1 MVTKSKSG
9 KSASKSKS
17 AASPARKKKKTKM
30 AGKTTSTAKQ
40 KPASK
45 AKTAAAP
52 KRKPAAK
59 RPAVKKAAPKK
70 AVTKSAKKTVTKKRT
85 AKTAAPKK
93 AVAKKVSA
101 KKTMQKTV
109 RKASPKKTVAKK
121 TARKTS
127 ARKAVAKKTVSK
139 KVSAKKAAAKK
150 PSTKRTVVK
159 KTAAKKAT
167 GKKAAPKKAVKK
179 TAKKSVTKARVAPKA
194 AAPKRASAPKKAAAP
209 KKAPA
214 KKRTTKTTTAP
225 RKAAKP
231 KTIAK
236 KTEMTDTTMPPAPE
250 AAPEPVQ
257 PQTERDWS
265 ETLFLPKTEFPMKA
279 GLPQREPELLQ
290 RWAEMGLYGRLREKG
305 QTQDKFVLHDGPP
318 YANGHLH
325 IGHAL
330 NKILK
335 DVICR
340 SQSMMGKDANY
351 VPGWDCHGL
360 PIEWKVEEEKYRSKG
375 KAKPDFTDSEAI
387 VAFRRECRAYAEH
400 WLNVQRDEFKR
411 LGIEG
416 DWDDPYTTMNYK
428 AESTIARELMKF
440 AMNGL
445 LYRGS
450 KPVMW
455 SVVERT
461 ALAEAEVEY
470 QEIESPAIYVKF
482 PIMFATD
489 ENPDPG
495 FLQHASVVIWTTTP
509 WTIPGN
515 RAVSYSPSISYGLYE
530 ITQAPEDNWAKVGER
545 LILADALAETV
556 KNAARIEGWNRAGDV
571 TAGMLSQV
579 MCAHPLRDEDAYR
592 FKVPLLAGDHVTE
605 DAGTGF
611 VHTAPGHGADDYN
624 IWVESEGLLRDRG
637 IDKTIPFTVDEAGFF
652 TKDAPRFA
660 GKRVVDDK
668 GKFGDAN
675 ETVIRALMDA
685 KALLARARYRHDYP
699 HSWRSKK
706 PIIFRATPQW
716 FIAMDQ
722 NFEAGESLRTRAMDA
737 IEATRFVPPQGEK
750 RIKGMVETRP
760 DWVVSRQRAWGVPIT
775 VFVHKETGDV
785 IPRGDFNASG
795 ELIDRIAAAFEAE
808 GADAWFVEGAK
819 ERFLDGLVDDPNA
832 WEKVGD
838 ILDVWFDSGSTHAF
852 VLEQRPDLKW
862 PASLYL
868 EGSDQHRGWFQS
880 SLLEGCGTRGRAP
893 FDEVLTHGF
902 VNDEDGRKMSKSLGN
917 VVSPQDVIR
926 QSGAEILRLWAM
938 SSDYAD
944 DLRIGPD
951 IIKAN
956 VDSYRRLRNTLRF
969 LLGNLA
975 HYRDDLTVAYDEMPE
990 LERYML
996 ARVAELD
1003 ALVREGYVVYDFK
1016 RVFHALL
1023 NFCVNDLSAFY
1034 LDIRKDALYCDPHDS
1049 LTRRAALTVM
1059 DRLFAALTAWLA
1071 PMLCFTMEEAWLS
1084 RFPNDKGSIHLR
1096 DFPDVPEEWDD
1107 AGLREK
1113 WRKVRQ
1119 IRRTVTGALEVERR
1133 ERRIGS
1139 SLEAAPVVFVADEGL
1154 RGALDGLDL
1163 AEIAITSGARLV
1175 AGEGPADAFR
1185 LEDAPAVAVVFARA
1199 EGRKCAR
1206 SWKVLPDVGADPEF
1220 PTLSP
1225 RDAEAVRQFDRRTG
1239 QAG

>member
-1 MVTKSKSG
+1 MTK
-9 KSASKSKS
+9 
-17 AASPARKKKKTKM
+17 PE
-30 AGKTTSTAKQ
+30 
-40 KPASK
+40 
-45 AKTAAAP
+45 P
-52 KRKPAAK
+52 K
-59 RPAVKKAAPKK
+59 
-70 AVTKSAKKTVTKKRT
+70 
-85 AKTAAPKK
+85 
-93 AVAKKVSA
+93 
-101 KKTMQKTV
+101 
-109 RKASPKKTVAKK
+109 
-121 TARKTS
+121 
-127 ARKAVAKKTVSK
+127 
-139 KVSAKKAAAKK
+139 
-150 PSTKRTVVK
+150 
-159 KTAAKKAT
+159 
-167 GKKAAPKKAVKK
+167 
-179 TAKKSVTKARVAPKA
+179 
-194 AAPKRASAPKKAAAP
+194 
-209 KKAPA
+209 
-214 KKRTTKTTTAP
+214 
-225 RKAAKP
+225 
-231 KTIAK
+231 
-236 KTEMTDTTMPPAPE
+236 
-250 AAPEPVQ
+250 PVQ

-265 ETLFLPKTEFPMKA
+265 ETLFLPKTDFPMKA
-279 GLPQREPELLQ
+279 GLPKREPELLQ
-290 RWAEMGLYGRLREKG
+290 RWAEMGLYKRQREKG
-305 QTQDKFVLHDGPP
+305 ETQEKFVLHDGPP

-340 SQSMMGKDANY
+340 SQGMMGKDANY

-375 KAKPDFTDSEAI
+375 KAKPDFKDAEAI
-387 VAFRRECRAYAEH
+387 VAFRRECRAYAAH
-400 WLNVQRDEFKR
+400 WLDVQRDEFKR

-416 DWDDPYTTMNYK
+416 DWDDPYTTMNYR
-428 AESTIARELMKF
+428 AEATIASELMKF

-482 PIMFATD
+482 PVMFGADDNTV
-489 ENPDPG
+489 PAL
-495 FLQHASVVIWTTTP
+495 LQNASVVIWTTTP

-515 RAVSYSPSISYGLYE
+515 RAVSYSPTISYGLYE
-530 ITQAPEDNWAKVGER
+530 VTQAPEDNWAKVGEK
-545 LILADALAETV
+545 LILADALADTV
-556 KNAARIEGWNRAGDV
+556 KSAARVEEWNRTADV
-571 TAGMLSQV
+571 TAAMLGQA
-579 MCAHPLRDEDAYR
+579 MCAHPLADDNAYQ

-624 IWVESEGLLRDRG
+624 IWVESEALLRDRG
-637 IDKTIPFTVDEAGFF
+637 IDKAIPFTVDEAGFF
-652 TKDAPRFA
+652 SKDAPRFE
-660 GKRVVDDK
+660 GKRVVNDK

-675 ETVIRALMDA
+675 DTVIRALQEA
-685 KALLARARYRHDYP
+685 NALLARARYRHEYP

-716 FIAMDQ
+716 FIAMDES
-722 NFEAGESLRTRAMDA
+722 FDTGETLRARAMDA
-737 IEATRFVPPQGEK
+737 IEETRFVPPQGEK

-775 VFVHKETGDV
+775 VFVHKETGEV
-785 IPRGDFNASG
+785 VPRRDFNASG
-795 ELIDRIAAAFEAE
+795 ALIDRIAAAFETE

-819 ERFLDGLVDDPNA
+819 ERFLDGLVDDPDA
-832 WEKVGD
+832 WDKVGD

-880 SLLEGCGTRGRAP
+880 SLLESCGTRGRAP

-975 HYRDDLTVAYDEMPE
+975 HYRDDLAVSYDEMPE

-996 ARVAELD
+996 ARIAELD
-1003 ALVREGYVVYDFK
+1003 ALVREGYIVYDFK
-1016 RVFHALL
+1016 RV
-1023 NFCVNDLSAFY
+1023 
-1034 LDIRKDALYCDPHDS
+1034 
-1049 LTRRAALTVM
+1049 
-1059 DRLFAALTAWLA
+1059 
-1071 PMLCFTMEEAWLS
+1071 
-1084 RFPNDKGSIHLR
+1084 
-1096 DFPDVPEEWDD
+1096 
-1107 AGLREK
+1107 
-1113 WRKVRQ
+1113 
-1119 IRRTVTGALEVERR
+1119 
-1133 ERRIGS
+1133 
-1139 SLEAAPVVFVADEGL
+1139 
-1154 RGALDGLDL
+1154 
-1163 AEIAITSGARLV
+1163 
-1175 AGEGPADAFR
+1175 
-1185 LEDAPAVAVVFARA
+1185 
-1199 EGRKCAR
+1199 
-1206 SWKVLPDVGADPEF
+1206 
-1220 PTLSP
+1220 
-1225 RDAEAVRQFDRRTG
+1225 
-1239 QAG
+1239 